1 MVSIPFLSSS
11 GSAPVMDSPY
21 VVLSDLPGR
30 LRIGSERLNQCP
42 DLRRHCFLT
51 LSRCHWLDHLR
62 VNALAGSVCL
72 KFQEHRRALLPA
84 LLLEALTLP
93 LLDHDAERLLEALVE
108 TPNSLSPVLTRILG
122 HGGTCALLLF
132 LELLLPVPAILVG
145 TATAAMLLPAARKA
159 WKSLLQRR
167 ELPQELLEVG
177 FSSLMISQGLSSET
191 LVHLTFAD
199 VTAALQNVA
208 AVDVTES
215 TAIGSGT
222 SGVTRYSRDLFSQM
236 GKQTI
241 LQLSSPSPGPR
252 ALVEVRAGDRF
263 EGLPRSY
270 VYLQSRVISGEI
282 AVLTRLV
289 NGNYCPHVLGPGDQV
304 APGTFVI
311 RGSAELEV
319 LLPMQDHVS
328 YGLPQDLELFEAR
341 TSTNR
346 FEIRLEAVRKVLLPF
361 TLAFGSYWFATG
373 ATHRAL
379 GVLQFNPISDWKI
392 SQMASRLTAMAQ
404 LKPHGLRIQ
413 KPSSLPLLGQV
424 QDVVI
429 SRSCLDSMGGMEVRA
444 HAAADLA
451 EGDTFLESLLAGT
464 QAFLTTHVGLSLLSN
479 QLLFQVEPLEVQGVD
494 LAPQGGGWDVS
505 LANGRFIQLREA
517 LLPQKHISG
526 AHDTALEVRDGDQL
540 LGHLELVST
549 PQPRWTTL
557 CRTLQQ
563 MGIRIHLVG
572 AESQAA
578 MEGLVG
584 ELELNETMATLQG
597 ECSSEQRFHLV
608 QQLQAQGSVV
618 AYVGYTVAD
627 MQALAQADV
636 SLGVDIDDESLFI
649 ESLCDVLLGTDI
661 FWIARIIALGR
672 RLESTTNS
680 NFALI
685 GSTHLISVVATMA
698 GWINPLQTLLLS
710 DLPLCLAEVRNLTTL
725 SARPAIA
732 AASMDQ
738 AH

>member
-1 MVSIPFLSSS
+1 MVSIPFFSNS
-11 GSAPVMDSPY
+11 GSAPAMDSPY

-62 VNALAGSVCL
+62 LNALAGSVCL
-72 KFQEHRRALLPA
+72 QFQEHRRALLPA

-93 LLDHDAERLLEALVE
+93 LVDQDAERLLESLVE
-108 TPNSLSPVLTRILG
+108 TPNSLSPALTRILG
-122 HGGTCALLLF
+122 HGGTCALLL
-132 LELLLPVPAILVG
+132 LAELLLPVPGILIG
-145 TATAAMLLPAARKA
+145 TATAAMLLPVAREA
-159 WKSLLQRR
+159 WKGLQQRR

-191 LVHLTFAD
+191 LIHLTFTD

-208 AVDVTES
+208 AVDGTES
-215 TAIGSGT
+215 VANGNGI
-222 SGVTRYSRDLFSQM
+222 SGVTRHSRDLFSQM
-236 GKQTI
+236 GKQII
-241 LQLSSPSPGPR
+241 LQLNSPRPGPR
-252 ALVEVRAGDRF
+252 ALVDVWEGDRF
-263 EGLPRSY
+263 EALPRSY
-270 VYLQSRVISGEI
+270 VFLQSRVISGEI

-289 NGNYCPHVLGPGDQV
+289 NGNYCPHVLGPGDEV

-319 LLPMQDHVS
+319 LLSMQDHVS
-328 YGLPQDLELFEAR
+328 YGLPQDLEIFETR
-341 TSTNR
+341 TLTNR
-346 FEIRLEAVRKVLLPF
+346 FETRLEAVLRVLLPF
-361 TLAFGSYWFATG
+361 SLAFGSYWLATG

-379 GVLQFNPISDWKI
+379 GVLQFNPITDWKT

-404 LKPHGLRIQ
+404 LKLHGLHIQ
-413 KPSSLPLLGQV
+413 KPSALPLLGQV
-424 QDVVI
+424 RDVVI
-429 SRSCLDSMGGMEVRA
+429 SRSCMDSMGGIEVRA
-444 HAAADLA
+444 HPAPDLA
-451 EGDTFLESLLAGT
+451 EGGTFLESLLAGT
-464 QAFLTTHVGLSLLSN
+464 QAFLTAHVGLSLLSN
-479 QLLFQVEPLEVQGVD
+479 KLLFQVEPLEVQGVD
-494 LAPQGGGWDVS
+494 LAPQGGGWNVT
-505 LANGRFIQLREA
+505 LANGRSIQLREA
-517 LLPQKHISG
+517 LLPQKYISG

-540 LGHLELVST
+540 LGHLELVSS
-549 PQPRWTTL
+549 PQPEWTTL
-557 CRTLQQ
+557 CRTLHQ
-563 MGIRIHLVG
+563 MGVRIHLVG
-572 AESQAA
+572 AESQAS
-578 MEGLVG
+578 MEALAAQ
-584 ELELNETMATLQG
+584 LELHETMATLQG
-597 ECSSEQRFHLV
+597 ECSAEQRFHFV
-608 QQLQAQGSVV
+608 QQLQARGSVV

-627 MQALAQADV
+627 MQALAQANV

-661 FWIARIIALGR
+661 FWIARIIAMGR

-685 GSTHLISVVATMA
+685 GSTHLISVFATLA

-732 AASMDQ
+732 AASIDQ
-738 AH
+738 AC